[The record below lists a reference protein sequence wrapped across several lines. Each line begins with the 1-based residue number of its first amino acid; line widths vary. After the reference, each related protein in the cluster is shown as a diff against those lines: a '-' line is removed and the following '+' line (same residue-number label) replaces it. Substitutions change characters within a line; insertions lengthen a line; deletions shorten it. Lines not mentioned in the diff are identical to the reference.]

1 MWHDDC
7 SKADL
12 ATMNMT
18 IFHSN
23 DGAPASGTAFSLI
36 ELLTVISIIGLLMAL
51 GVGMAGVAGRKGR
64 EANVRAERDQ
74 LVTAI
79 EAYHV
84 DFNQYPP
91 DNNNGLTN
99 VNPGLNQLFYELSG
113 SYSSNQGRF
122 YQPADLSGTVTSTA
136 LTAAFRTQGIVNSA
150 VAPERPKSYLNN
162 LKPKQHVLLTLTG
175 GSVVDVLRVSAV
187 DWPSASV
194 ARSPLNG
201 LVNSSLLAINPWQY
215 VSTKPTNNPSGFD
228 LWAML
233 PWGNTN
239 RIIGNW
245 KE

>member
-1 MWHDDC
+1 M
-7 SKADL
+7 
-12 ATMNMT
+12 
-18 IFHSN
+18 
-23 DGAPASGTAFSLI
+23 
-36 ELLTVISIIGLLMAL
+36 
-51 GVGMAGVAGRKGR
+51 
-64 EANVRAERDQ
+64 
-74 LVTAI
+74 
-79 EAYHV
+79 
-84 DFNQYPP
+84 
-91 DNNNGLTN
+91 
-99 VNPGLNQLFYELSG
+99 
-113 SYSSNQGRF
+113 
-122 YQPADLSGTVTSTA
+122 
-136 LTAAFRTQGIVNSA
+136 
-150 VAPERPKSYLNN
+150 NN